1 MIKLSTHEQKILNLI
16 KENPEIL
23 IDPNARKQIADEHG
37 MTEKTLRNRIG
48 DLKRYGLINNQGVI
62 NEIDDFSDNNMQKN
76 LLLLWTK
83 RKFILKNIG
92 FVTVVSIIIALLLPK
107 WYTSQAI
114 ILSSDTGRFSLLSS
128 LSPIPVADFGLSSL
142 SEDINKFIAILN
154 SRSVKSHMVKK
165 FDLINRYDEKDIEYA
180 MVAFEEK
187 MEIEVTEE
195 GTMKISVIDKDPLI
209 AKKMVEE
216 LLIQLDNINQ
226 RLSMDKGRYNRE
238 FLERRLNQARFDLA
252 TAEVNLKDFQ
262 EETGIVDIVSQI
274 SAQYEAYG
282 QIYIQETQ
290 WQLQEK
296 ELFARQAEMQERRQL
311 HEKEMQ
317 ERRQLQ
323 EKEMQERRQIQEM
336 QAYGQLYNQEMIAYT
351 ELYSLKAQTEIQLN
365 VSKATLNP
373 NNPAIKRYEVMLNE
387 QEKQLDLITS
397 SLDKQ
402 LLDIILGLEK
412 IEGKNLINE
421 LEYLP
426 TMIINE
432 LEYLPTMIN
441 NELEYLPTMINNE
454 LEYLPTMI
462 NFDNFPELGMENA
475 RLIRAL
481 TIQNTLLELLLPQYE
496 TARLEETKNIPTLQ
510 IIDAPK
516 VPINKSKPIR
526 SLIVIASIIMGLV
539 VSIIYIFSEHYS
551 SEFRKQLKNL

>member
-114 ILSSDTGRFSLLSS
+114 ILSSDAGRFSLLSS

-195 GTMKISVIDKDPLI
+195 GTLKISVIDKDPLI

-282 QIYIQETQ
+282 QIYIQE
-290 WQLQEK
+290 
-296 ELFARQAEMQERRQL
+296 MQV
-311 HEKEMQ
+311 
-317 ERRQLQ
+317 
-323 EKEMQERRQIQEM
+323 
-336 QAYGQLYNQEMIAYT
+336 YGQLYNQEMIAYT

-373 NNPAIKRYEVMLNE
+373 NNPAIKRHEVMLNE

-421 LEYLP
+421 LEHLP
-426 TMIINE
+426 K
-432 LEYLPTMIN
+432 
-441 NELEYLPTMINNE
+441 
-454 LEYLPTMI
+454 MI
-462 NFDNFPELGMENA
+462 NFDSFPELGMENA

-539 VSIIYIFSEHYS
+539 ISIIYIFSEHYS

>member
-114 ILSSDTGRFSLLSS
+114 ILSSDAGRFSLLSS

-195 GTMKISVIDKDPLI
+195 GTLKISVIDKDPLV

-290 WQLQEK
+290 
-296 ELFARQAEMQERRQL
+296 RQL

-317 ERRQLQ
+317 G
-323 EKEMQERRQIQEM
+323 RRQIQEM

-373 NNPAIKRYEVMLNE
+373 NNPAIKRHEVMLNE

-441 NELEYLPTMINNE
+441 FE

-539 VSIIYIFSEHYS
+539 ISIIYIFSEHYS

>member
-114 ILSSDTGRFSLLSS
+114 ILSSDAGRFSLLSS

-195 GTMKISVIDKDPLI
+195 GTLKISVIDKDPLI

-226 RLSMDKGRYNRE
+226 RLSMDKGRFNRE
-238 FLERRLNQARFDLA
+238 FLEQRLNETKTDLA
-252 TAEVNLKDFQ
+252 IAEIRLKDFQ
-262 EETGIVDIVSQI
+262 EKTGIIDIVSQI

-282 QIYIQETQ
+282 QIYIQE
-290 WQLQEK
+290 
-296 ELFARQAEMQERRQL
+296 MQV
-311 HEKEMQ
+311 
-317 ERRQLQ
+317 
-323 EKEMQERRQIQEM
+323 
-336 QAYGQLYNQEMIAYT
+336 YGQLYNQEMIAYT

-365 VSKATLNP
+365 VSKVTLNP
-373 NNPAIKRYEVMLNE
+373 NNPAVKRYEIMLNE

-402 LLDIILGLEK
+402 LLDIIMGFEK
-412 IEGKNLINE
+412 IEGKNLI
-421 LEYLP
+421 
-426 TMIINE
+426 
-432 LEYLPTMIN
+432 
-441 NELEYLPTMINNE
+441 NE

-539 VSIIYIFSEHYS
+539 ISIIYIFSEHYS

>member
-114 ILSSDTGRFSLLSS
+114 ILSSDAGRFSLLSS

-195 GTMKISVIDKDPLI
+195 GTLKISVIDKDPLV

-282 QIYIQETQ
+282 QIYIQE
-290 WQLQEK
+290 
-296 ELFARQAEMQERRQL
+296 
-311 HEKEMQ
+311 
-317 ERRQLQ
+317 
-323 EKEMQERRQIQEM
+323 M

-373 NNPAIKRYEVMLNE
+373 NNPAIKRHEVMLNE
-387 QEKQLDLITS
+387 QEKQLGLITS

-412 IEGKNLINE
+412 IEGKNLI
-421 LEYLP
+421 
-426 TMIINE
+426 
-432 LEYLPTMIN
+432 

-539 VSIIYIFSEHYS
+539 ISIIYIFSEHYS

>member
-1 MIKLSTHEQKILNLI
+1 
-16 KENPEIL
+16 
-23 IDPNARKQIADEHG
+23 
-37 MTEKTLRNRIG
+37 
-48 DLKRYGLINNQGVI
+48 
-62 NEIDDFSDNNMQKN
+62 
-76 LLLLWTK
+76 
-83 RKFILKNIG
+83 
-92 FVTVVSIIIALLLPK
+92 
-107 WYTSQAI
+107 
-114 ILSSDTGRFSLLSS
+114 
-128 LSPIPVADFGLSSL
+128 
-142 SEDINKFIAILN
+142 
-154 SRSVKSHMVKK
+154 
-165 FDLINRYDEKDIEYA
+165 
-180 MVAFEEK
+180 
-187 MEIEVTEE
+187 
-195 GTMKISVIDKDPLI
+195 
-209 AKKMVEE
+209 
-216 LLIQLDNINQ
+216 
-226 RLSMDKGRYNRE
+226 
-238 FLERRLNQARFDLA
+238 
-252 TAEVNLKDFQ
+252 
-262 EETGIVDIVSQI
+262 
-274 SAQYEAYG
+274 
-282 QIYIQETQ
+282 
-290 WQLQEK
+290 
-296 ELFARQAEMQERRQL
+296 
-311 HEKEMQ
+311 
-317 ERRQLQ
+317 
-323 EKEMQERRQIQEM
+323 M

-373 NNPAIKRYEVMLNE
+373 NNPAIKRHEVMLNE

-426 TMIINE
+426 TMI
-432 LEYLPTMIN
+432 N
-441 NELEYLPTMINNE
+441 NELEYLPTMINFE

-539 VSIIYIFSEHYS
+539 ISIIYIFSEHYS

>member
-1 MIKLSTHEQKILNLI
+1 MIKLSTHEQKILDLI
-16 KENPEIL
+16 KDNPEIL
-23 IDPNARKQIADEHG
+23 TDPIIRKQVANQYG

-48 DLKRYGLINNQGVI
+48 DLKRYGLIDNKGVKD
-62 NEIDDFSDNNMQKN
+62 EIDEFSETNMQKN
-76 LLLLWTK
+76 L
-83 RKFILKNIG
+83 FILWRKKRFVAKN
-92 FVTVVSIIIALLLPK
+92 VVIVAVASVIIAFLLPK
-107 WYTSQAI
+107 WYSSEAT
-114 ILSSDTGRFSLLSS
+114 ILSSGAGRFNILSS
-128 LSPIPVADFGLSSL
+128 ISPIPISDFGLSSI
-142 SEDINKFIAILN
+142 SEDINTFIAILN
-154 SRSVKSHMVKK
+154 SRSVKEYIVKK
-165 FDLINRYDEKDIEYA
+165 FDLINRYDEKDLEFA
-180 MVAFEEK
+180 MVAFEDK
-187 MEIEVTEE
+187 MELEVTEE
-195 GTMKISVIDKDPLI
+195 GTLKISVIDKKPEI
-209 AKKMVEE
+209 AKAIVAE
-216 LLIQLDNINQ
+216 LLTKLDSVNQQLG
-226 RLSMDKGRYNRE
+226 MDKGRFNRE
-238 FLERRLNQARFDLA
+238 FLEQRLNETKTDLA
-252 TAEVNLKDFQ
+252 LAEIRLKNFQ
-262 EETGIVDIVSQI
+262 EKTGIIDIVSQI

-282 QIYIQETQ
+282 QIY
-290 WQLQEK
+290 
-296 ELFARQAEMQERRQL
+296 
-311 HEKEMQ
+311 
-317 ERRQLQ
+317 
-323 EKEMQERRQIQEM
+323 IQEM

-351 ELYSLKAQTEIQLN
+351 ELYTLKAQTEIQLN
-365 VSKATLNP
+365 VSKVTLNP
-373 NNPAIKRYEVMLNE
+373 NNPAVKRYEIMLNE

-412 IEGKNLINE
+412 IEGKNLI
-421 LEYLP
+421 
-426 TMIINE
+426 
-432 LEYLPTMIN
+432 

-539 VSIIYIFSEHYS
+539 ISIIYIFSEHYS

>member
-114 ILSSDTGRFSLLSS
+114 ILSSDAGRFSLLSS

-195 GTMKISVIDKDPLI
+195 GTLKISVIDKDPLI

-282 QIYIQETQ
+282 QIYIQE
-290 WQLQEK
+290 
-296 ELFARQAEMQERRQL
+296 
-311 HEKEMQ
+311 
-317 ERRQLQ
+317 
-323 EKEMQERRQIQEM
+323 M

-351 ELYSLKAQTEIQLN
+351 ELYTLKAQTEIQLN
-365 VSKATLNP
+365 VSKVTLNP
-373 NNPAIKRYEVMLNE
+373 NNPAVKRYEIMLNE

-402 LLDIILGLEK
+402 LLNIILGLEK

-426 TMIINE
+426 TMI
-432 LEYLPTMIN
+432 
-441 NELEYLPTMINNE
+441 
-454 LEYLPTMI
+454 
-462 NFDNFPELGMENA
+462 NFDSFPELGMENA
-475 RLIRAL
+475 RLIREL

-496 TARLEETKNIPTLQ
+496 TARLEESKNIPTLQ
-510 IIDAPK
+510 VIDEPK
-516 VPINKSKPIR
+516 VAINKIKPIR
-526 SLIVIASIIMGLV
+526 SLIVIASVIMAFLL
-539 VSIIYIFSEHYS
+539 SIVYIYLDYYS
-551 SEFRKQLKNL
+551 VDFRKQLKTI

>member
-83 RKFILKNIG
+83 RKFILINIG

-114 ILSSDTGRFSLLSS
+114 ILSSDAGRFSLLSS

-195 GTMKISVIDKDPLI
+195 GTLKISVIDKDPLV

-290 WQLQEK
+290 RQLQER
-296 ELFARQAEMQERRQL
+296 ELFARQAEIQERRQL

-317 ERRQLQ
+317 G
-323 EKEMQERRQIQEM
+323 RRQIQEM

-373 NNPAIKRYEVMLNE
+373 NNPAIKRHEVMLNE

-412 IEGKNLINE
+412 IESKNL
-421 LEYLP
+421 
-426 TMIINE
+426 INE

-441 NELEYLPTMINNE
+441 NELEYLPTMINFE

-539 VSIIYIFSEHYS
+539 ISIIYIFSEHYS

>member
-114 ILSSDTGRFSLLSS
+114 ILSSDAGRFSLLSS

-180 MVAFEEK
+180 MITFEEK

-195 GTMKISVIDKDPLI
+195 GTLKISVIDKDPLI

-226 RLSMDKGRYNRE
+226 RLSMDKGRFNRE
-238 FLERRLNQARFDLA
+238 FLEQRLNETKTDLA
-252 TAEVNLKDFQ
+252 IAEIRLKDFQ
-262 EETGIVDIVSQI
+262 EKTGIIDIVSQI

-282 QIYIQETQ
+282 QIYIQE
-290 WQLQEK
+290 
-296 ELFARQAEMQERRQL
+296 MQV
-311 HEKEMQ
+311 
-317 ERRQLQ
+317 
-323 EKEMQERRQIQEM
+323 
-336 QAYGQLYNQEMIAYT
+336 YGQLYNQEMIAYT

-365 VSKATLNP
+365 VSKVTLNP
-373 NNPAIKRYEVMLNE
+373 NNPAVNRYEIMLNE

-402 LLDIILGLEK
+402 LLNIILGLEK

-426 TMIINE
+426 TMI
-432 LEYLPTMIN
+432 
-441 NELEYLPTMINNE
+441 
-454 LEYLPTMI
+454 
-462 NFDNFPELGMENA
+462 NFDSFPELGMENA
-475 RLIRAL
+475 RLIREL

-539 VSIIYIFSEHYS
+539 ISIIYIFSEHYS

>member
-114 ILSSDTGRFSLLSS
+114 ILSSDAGRFSLLSS

-195 GTMKISVIDKDPLI
+195 GTLKISVIDKDPLV

-290 WQLQEK
+290 WQL
-296 ELFARQAEMQERRQL
+296 

-317 ERRQLQ
+317 G
-323 EKEMQERRQIQEM
+323 RRQIQEM

-373 NNPAIKRYEVMLNE
+373 NNPAIKRHEVMLNE

-412 IEGKNLINE
+412 IEGKNLI
-421 LEYLP
+421 
-426 TMIINE
+426 
-432 LEYLPTMIN
+432 

-510 IIDAPK
+510 IIDGPK

-539 VSIIYIFSEHYS
+539 ISIIYIFSEHYS

>member
-114 ILSSDTGRFSLLSS
+114 ILSSDAGRFSLLSS

-195 GTMKISVIDKDPLI
+195 GTLKISVIDKDPLI

-226 RLSMDKGRYNRE
+226 RLSMDKGRFNRE
-238 FLERRLNQARFDLA
+238 FLEQRLNETKTDLA
-252 TAEVNLKDFQ
+252 IAEIRLKDFQ
-262 EETGIVDIVSQI
+262 EKTGIIDIVSQI

-290 WQLQEK
+290 
-296 ELFARQAEMQERRQL
+296 RQL

-317 ERRQLQ
+317 G
-323 EKEMQERRQIQEM
+323 RRQIQEM

-373 NNPAIKRYEVMLNE
+373 NNPAIKRHEVMLNE

-426 TMIINE
+426 TMINF
-432 LEYLPTMIN
+432 
-441 NELEYLPTMINNE
+441 E

-539 VSIIYIFSEHYS
+539 ISIIYIFSEHYS